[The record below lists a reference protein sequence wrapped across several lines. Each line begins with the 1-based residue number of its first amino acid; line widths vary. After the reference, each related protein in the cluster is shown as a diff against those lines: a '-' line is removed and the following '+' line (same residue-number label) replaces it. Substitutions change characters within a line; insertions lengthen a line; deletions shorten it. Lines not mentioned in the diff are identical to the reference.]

1 LFQAIQ
7 EQFEEVQRK
16 EAELEEKRQ
25 LQQQQNHQLLEE
37 LRVKSFTTYVS
48 VKAVSRI
55 VMMPLMGGQQLQT
68 VLLYNLKRY

>member
-16 EAELEEKRQ
+16 EAELEEKRR

-37 LRVKSFTTYVS
+37 LRV
-48 VKAVSRI
+48 
-55 VMMPLMGGQQLQT
+55 M
-68 VLLYNLKRY
+68 LYCLRLCQSCK